1 MSSRAAGLF
10 VRGEGAARSLAEV
23 FAFDAESLVE
33 TSPVILPGDGRGK
46 LNQLGIRELLS
57 QAGKKRVRNFPWS
70 SSHGVCVFENQP
82 SQIREIR
89 INAIA
94 LQIRNLRDGDAVR
107 PADGRADVNS
117 KRTADQRRWAAFGQ
131 VFQFRAPQFAADL
144 RLLHLSVSPEDS
156 GVMGHNLDGH
166 DEPAEFAPG
175 LRVNNSDKHA
185 ANDST
190 LIRGRS

>member
-1 MSSRAAGLF
+1 MSSRAAVLF
-10 VRGEGAARSLAEV
+10 VRGQGADRSLAEV
-23 FAFDAESLVE
+23 FAFDAESVVE

-57 QAGKKRVRNFPWS
+57 QAGKKLVRNFHRS
-70 SSHGVCVFENQP
+70 SSHGVCVFENEP
-82 SQIREIR
+82 FQIREIR

-94 LQIRNLRDGDAVR
+94 LQIRNLRGGDAVR

-117 KRTADQRRWAAFGQ
+117 KRTANQRRSAEFGQ
-131 VFQFRAPQFAADL
+131 AFQFRAHQFAADL

-175 LRVNNSDKHA
+175 QRVNDSDKDA
-185 ANDST
+185 ANDSI